1 MSSIINQLRKQRKP
15 DDKNIDSLVEK
26 IYSDCLKSIVFKNK
40 HGVTNMVYEIQKIYP
55 GFPLHDIERVSVKLN
70 SLFKLKGFTSMY
82 VPKNKIYISW

>member
-1 MSSIINQLRKQRKP
+1 MSNIISQLKKQRKP

-26 IYSDCLKSIVFKNK
+26 IYTDCLKSIVFKNK

-70 SLFKLKGFTSMY
+70 SHFKLQGFTSMY